1 MPQRGDKIC
10 IGGKTYEFV
19 PAGEGGSLRGAPQAA
34 IPGYLS
40 EVADTGIG
48 GTVDTSDMESTL
60 QDIRT
65 AVVAIAQAVNPFY
78 DYVGVY
84 RSLREVV
91 IPGRY
96 SNFEIDFGF
105 PVRQFYFDAPAAL
118 TVRLNASTSDP
129 IEVDA
134 ASSPFALNDLPNKL
148 AFTKIYVSNEN
159 PVDIKPYIFV
169 MG

>member
-1 MPQRGDKIC
+1 MPQRGDRIC

-19 PAGEGGSLRGAPQAA
+19 PAVEGGSLQGTT

-40 EVADTGIG
+40 EIADTDYVG
-48 GTVDTSDMESTL
+48 GSVAGASDMDSVLKE
-60 QDIRT
+60 IRD
-65 AVVAIAQAVNPFY
+65 AVVALAQNVNPYY

-91 IPGRY
+91 VPGNY
-96 SNFEIDFGF
+96 SNFEIDLGF

-118 TVRLNASTSDP
+118 TVRLNSATSDP

-148 AFTKIYVSNEN
+148 AFTKIYISNEN
-159 PVDIKPYIFV
+159 PVDITPYIFV